1 MCSPKCSDEPKLFL
15 PCFANRFQWFNPSAG
30 CAAEATLW
38 LARGF
43 SDFAGPTWIAFH
55 VGDSCV
61 ANSEPPGGFH
71 GFHYGFH
78 FLCPPSIL
86 DGIAFFK
93 WSRLILIH
101 FRDPNG
107 LTFCQG
113 GWTLYWAPLCRAQ
126 NQEILHGRL
135 KRCLSSPFY
144 TFLKTI
150 KIQKKIMNNTHHK
163 CHNCH
168 NCHNHRIGWWEN
180 LQETPINLMVK
191 TMVSCR
197 FSLKPIHWHNCST
210 IVLTVQ
216 NCTRTEPGNPW
227 ASARPERSDR
237 QVFVP
242 RELCQAARG
251 SNDFVVVNM
260 IFGWDYYE
268 LLWSNYGKTTCFF
281 FSFKHVSL

>member
-1 MCSPKCSDEPKLFL
+1 MIDHGILVCSPKCSDEPKLFF

-86 DGIAFFK
+86 DGIPFFK

-126 NQEILHGRL
+126 NQEIVHGRL

-150 KIQKKIMNNTHHK
+150 KIPKK
-163 CHNCH
+163 
-168 NCHNHRIGWWEN
+168 
-180 LQETPINLMVK
+180 
-191 TMVSCR
+191 
-197 FSLKPIHWHNCST
+197 
-210 IVLTVQ
+210 
-216 NCTRTEPGNPW
+216 
-227 ASARPERSDR
+227 
-237 QVFVP
+237 
-242 RELCQAARG
+242 
-251 SNDFVVVNM
+251 
-260 IFGWDYYE
+260 
-268 LLWSNYGKTTCFF
+268 
-281 FSFKHVSL
+281 KHE

>member
-1 MCSPKCSDEPKLFL
+1 MIDHGILVCSPKCSDEPKLFF

-86 DGIAFFK
+86 DGIPFFK

-126 NQEILHGRL
+126 NQEIVHGRL

-150 KIQKKIMNNTHHK
+150 KIQKKTWITHIISVITVITVQQLFWQCRTAPGQGNLESPGHRRDL
-163 CHNCH
+163 ND
-168 NCHNHRIGWWEN
+168 RIG
-180 LQETPINLMVK
+180 K
-191 TMVSCR
+191 
-197 FSLKPIHWHNCST
+197 F
-210 IVLTVQ
+210 
-216 NCTRTEPGNPW
+216 
-227 ASARPERSDR
+227 
-237 QVFVP
+237 
-242 RELCQAARG
+242 LCQGNCVRPQRG
-251 SNDFVVVNM
+251 VERFCCVKM
-260 IFGWDYYE
+260 IVGWDYYE
-268 LLWSNYGKTTCFF
+268 LLWSNYDNYGKTAFLFF
-281 FSFKHVSL
+281 FQF